1 MSSNTKGNFE
11 NLAFDHGFS
20 INISYNNCPSSFP
33 VHWHN
38 YAEMVFLIGKE
49 ITYTVNGKE
58 HQLHQGDFLFIW
70 PGELHAVLPN
80 QQPDILICQFNSLL
94 LDTIKML
101 LKSNYMLLRNLRLIS
116 HLECPKICET
126 MASHLY
132 IIKKICRK
140 KGKHNSLSDMHM
152 CIELFKLFT
161 TLCSF
166 LIEESDKKV
175 FNGSVQANEA
185 TQKIIAA
192 CNYISNNCS
201 RDISLEDAASYVGFS
216 KYYFQGCSGNTPAF
230 PLLIMLPSKG
240 FIMRRFSWAIPSL
253 ILPMPPCRQ
262 ALEAFPP
269 STGYLNK
276 KRDVPLPNSGP
287 FSRGNEQ
294 PVLCFIKHRLLIL
307 LIKLRIWGQ

>member
-38 YAEMVFLIGKE
+38 YAEMVFLNGKE

-216 KYYFQGCSGNTPAF
+216 KYYFSRLFREYTGVSFVDYVAEQRLHYAEVLLGNPQLNITDAAMQAGFGSISTFNRIFKQKKGCTPSEFRALFQG
-230 PLLIMLPSKG
+230 K
-240 FIMRRFSWAIPSL
+240 
-253 ILPMPPCRQ
+253 
-262 ALEAFPP
+262 
-269 STGYLNK
+269 
-276 KRDVPLPNSGP
+276 
-287 FSRGNEQ
+287 
-294 PVLCFIKHRLLIL
+294 
-307 LIKLRIWGQ
+307 